1 MPPGPPAMR
10 MPYAAPAQSNE
21 SQFGRTSAVAVRP
34 SDPCALDLWT
44 SMPEPTTE
52 QTSNEREDELEPARW
67 TVQIMPDGGG
77 SIRHLSITR
86 RAVTI
91 AMSAGILFIALG
103 AGFVV
108 SLGSDALRTAE
119 LVRLRIENR
128 ALTGDLARMESQVAM
143 LDGYV
148 DRLSARDQEIRL
160 LAGLPHIDPDV
171 QAVGVGGPLSG
182 DPDRERFLQTS
193 PELAERSLG
202 LGYDVDKLSRRV
214 ELLTSSL
221 DEAMDSVRVHAAI
234 FRARPSIR
242 PVQSPDSWISSSFSH
257 SRFHPVLLVNRP
269 HPGLDISALEGTA
282 FLATA
287 AGRVVFAGTQ
297 PGYGKTIEI
306 DHGYGYVTRYAH
318 AASISVKRGE
328 RVERGSLLGEI
339 GRTGLATAPHLHYE
353 VLIDGE
359 PANPRDY
366 LLDDVVY

>member
-1 MPPGPPAMR
+1 
-10 MPYAAPAQSNE
+10 
-21 SQFGRTSAVAVRP
+21 
-34 SDPCALDLWT
+34 
-44 SMPEPTTE
+44 MPEPTRN
-52 QTSNEREDELEPARW
+52 QPSNEPEGDLKPARW

-77 SIRHLSITR
+77 SIRHFNLTR
-86 RAVTI
+86 RTI
-91 AMSAGILFIALG
+91 GLAAAGGALLIALV
-103 AGFVV
+103 AGLVV
-108 SLGSDALRTAE
+108 SLGSDAMRSAE
-119 LVRLRIENR
+119 LVKLRIENR
-128 ALTGDLARMESQVAM
+128 ALTDDLARMESQVAT
-143 LDGYV
+143 LDGYI

-182 DPDRERFLQTS
+182 DPGRGRFLKTS

-202 LGYDVDKLSRRV
+202 LGYDVDKLARRV

-269 HPGLDISALEGTA
+269 HPGLDISAPEGTA

-287 AGRVVFAGTQ
+287 AGRIVFAGTK

-306 DHGYGYVTRYAH
+306 DHGFGYVTRYAH
-318 AASISVKRGE
+318 AASINVKRGD
-328 RVERGSLLGEI
+328 RVERGGLLGEI
-339 GRTGLATAPHLHYE
+339 GRTGIATAPHLHYE
-353 VLIDGE
+353 VLVDGE
-359 PANPRDY
+359 PANPRNY
-366 LLDDVVY
+366 LLDDIVY

>member
-1 MPPGPPAMR
+1 MPA
-10 MPYAAPAQSNE
+10 
-21 SQFGRTSAVAVRP
+21 
-34 SDPCALDLWT
+34 
-44 SMPEPTTE
+44 PTTRD
-52 QTSNEREDELEPARW
+52 QTSNEPEDDLKPAHW
-67 TVQIMPDGGG
+67 TIQIMPDGGG
-77 SIRHLSITR
+77 SIRHLNVTR
-86 RAVTI
+86 RAIGLAV
-91 AMSAGILFIALG
+91 AGGTLLIMLL
-103 AGFVV
+103 AGLVL
-108 SLGSDALRTAE
+108 SLGSDAMRSAE

-128 ALTGDLARMESQVAM
+128 ALAGDLARMESQVAT
-143 LDGYV
+143 LDGYI

-182 DPDRERFLQTS
+182 DPGREQFLKTS
-193 PELAERSLG
+193 PEMAERSLG

-269 HPGLDISALEGTA
+269 HPGLDISAPEGTA

-287 AGRVVFAGTQ
+287 AGRIVFAGTK

-306 DHGYGYVTRYAH
+306 DHGFGYVTRYAH
-318 AASISVKRGE
+318 AASINVKRGD
-328 RVERGSLLGEI
+328 RIERGALLGEI
-339 GRTGLATAPHLHYE
+339 GRTGIATAPHLHYE
-353 VLIDGE
+353 VLVDGE
-359 PANPRDY
+359 PANPRNY

>member
-1 MPPGPPAMR
+1 MPPGPVAR
-10 MPYAAPAQSNE
+10 QFTLFAAQSTSSHNRAH
-21 SQFGRTSAVAVRP
+21 FPGRPTRP
-34 SDPCALDLWT
+34 SDRCALDTWMG
-44 SMPEPTTE
+44 MPEPTGEHTRNRPE
-52 QTSNEREDELEPARW
+52 GDLKPERW
-67 TVQIMPDGGG
+67 TVQIMPDSGG
-77 SIRHLSITR
+77 SIRHLSVTR
-86 RAVTI
+86 RAMITVTG
-91 AMSAGILFIALG
+91 ATALLAILVTVL
-103 AGFVV
+103 VV
-108 SLGSDALRTAE
+108 GLGSDAMRTAE

-128 ALTGDLARMESQVAM
+128 ALTNDLARMESQVAT
-143 LDGYV
+143 LDRYI

-182 DPDRERFLQTS
+182 DSGREQFLQAS

-214 ELLTSSL
+214 ELLTRSL

-269 HPGLDISALEGTA
+269 HPGLDISAPEGTA

-287 AGRVVFAGTQ
+287 AGRVVFAGTKA
-297 PGYGKTIEI
+297 GYGKTIEI

-318 AASISVKRGE
+318 AASINVKRGE
-328 RVERGSLLGEI
+328 RVERGALLGEI
-339 GRTGLATAPHLHYE
+339 GRTGIATAPHLHYE

-359 PANPRDY
+359 AANPRNY

>member
-1 MPPGPPAMR
+1 
-10 MPYAAPAQSNE
+10 
-21 SQFGRTSAVAVRP
+21 
-34 SDPCALDLWT
+34 
-44 SMPEPTTE
+44 MPEPTRD
-52 QTSNEREDELEPARW
+52 QTSNEPEDDLKPAHW
-67 TVQIMPDGGG
+67 TIQIMPDGGG
-77 SIRHLSITR
+77 SIRHLNVTR
-86 RAVTI
+86 RAIGMV
-91 AMSAGILFIALG
+91 AAGGALLLVLV
-103 AGFVV
+103 AGLVV
-108 SLGSDALRTAE
+108 SLGSDAVRSAE

-128 ALTGDLARMESQVAM
+128 ALTSDLARMESQVAT
-143 LDGYV
+143 LDGYI

-182 DPDRERFLQTS
+182 DPGRERFLKTS

-221 DEAMDSVRVHAAI
+221 DEAMDSVRVHTAI

-269 HPGLDISALEGTA
+269 HPGLDISAPEGTA

-287 AGRVVFAGTQ
+287 AGRVVFAGTK

-306 DHGYGYVTRYAH
+306 DHGFGYVTRYAH
-318 AASISVKRGE
+318 AASINVKRGD
-328 RVERGSLLGEI
+328 RVERGALLGEI

-353 VLIDGE
+353 VLIDGD
-359 PANPRDY
+359 PANPRNY
-366 LLDDVVY
+366 LLDDVVF

>member
-1 MPPGPPAMR
+1 MP
-10 MPYAAPAQSNE
+10 
-21 SQFGRTSAVAVRP
+21 V
-34 SDPCALDLWT
+34 
-44 SMPEPTTE
+44 PTTRD
-52 QTSNEREDELEPARW
+52 QTSNEPEDDLKPARW
-67 TVQIMPDGGG
+67 TIQIMPDGGG
-77 SIRHLSITR
+77 SIRHLNVTR
-86 RAVTI
+86 RAI
-91 AMSAGILFIALG
+91 GLAAAGGTLLIMLL
-103 AGFVV
+103 AGLVV
-108 SLGSDALRTAE
+108 SLGSDAVRSAE

-128 ALTGDLARMESQVAM
+128 ALSSDLARMESQVAT
-143 LDGYV
+143 LDGYI

-160 LAGLPHIDPDV
+160 LAGLPHIDPEV

-182 DPDRERFLQTS
+182 DPGRERFLKTS

-269 HPGLDISALEGTA
+269 HPGLDISAPEGTA

-287 AGRVVFAGTQ
+287 AGRIVFAGTK

-306 DHGYGYVTRYAH
+306 DHGFGYVTRYAH
-318 AASISVKRGE
+318 AASIDVKRGD
-328 RVERGSLLGEI
+328 RVERGALLGEI
-339 GRTGLATAPHLHYE
+339 GRTGIATAPHLHYE
-353 VLIDGE
+353 VLVGGE
-359 PANPRDY
+359 PANPRNY

>member
-1 MPPGPPAMR
+1 
-10 MPYAAPAQSNE
+10 
-21 SQFGRTSAVAVRP
+21 
-34 SDPCALDLWT
+34 
-44 SMPEPTTE
+44 MPEPTRD
-52 QTSNEREDELEPARW
+52 QTSNEPEDDLKPAHW

-77 SIRHLSITR
+77 SIRHLNVTR
-86 RAVTI
+86 RAI
-91 AMSAGILFIALG
+91 GLAAAGGALLFVLVVG
-103 AGFVV
+103 LVV
-108 SLGSDALRTAE
+108 SLGSDAVRSAE

-128 ALTGDLARMESQVAM
+128 ALTSDLARMESQVAT
-143 LDGYV
+143 LDGYI

-182 DPDRERFLQTS
+182 DPGRERFLKTS

-221 DEAMDSVRVHAAI
+221 DEAMDSVRVHTAI

-269 HPGLDISALEGTA
+269 HPGLDISAPEGTA

-287 AGRVVFAGTQ
+287 AGRVVFAGTK

-306 DHGYGYVTRYAH
+306 DHGFGYVTRYAH
-318 AASISVKRGE
+318 AASVNVKRGDQ
-328 RVERGSLLGEI
+328 VERGALLGEI

-359 PANPRDY
+359 PANPRNY
-366 LLDDVVY
+366 LLDDVVF

>member
-1 MPPGPPAMR
+1 
-10 MPYAAPAQSNE
+10 
-21 SQFGRTSAVAVRP
+21 
-34 SDPCALDLWT
+34 
-44 SMPEPTTE
+44 
-52 QTSNEREDELEPARW
+52 
-67 TVQIMPDGGG
+67 MPDGGG
-77 SIRHLSITR
+77 RIHHLSVTR
-86 RAVTI
+86 RAIGLV
-91 AMSAGILFIALG
+91 AAAGALLILLVIGL
-103 AGFVV
+103 VV
-108 SLGSDALRTAE
+108 SLGSDAVRTAE
-119 LVRLRIENR
+119 LVKLRIENR
-128 ALTGDLARMESQVAM
+128 ALTDDLARMESQVVT
-143 LDGYV
+143 LDEYI

-182 DPDRERFLQTS
+182 DPRREQFLQTS
-193 PELAERSLG
+193 PGLAERSLG
-202 LGYDVDKLSRRV
+202 LSYDVDKLARRV

-269 HPGLDISALEGTA
+269 HPGLDISAPEGTA

-287 AGRVVFAGTQ
+287 TGRVVFAGTK

-318 AASISVKRGE
+318 AASINVKRGE
-328 RVERGSLLGEI
+328 RVERGALLGEI
-339 GRTGLATAPHLHYE
+339 GRTGIATAPHLHYE
-353 VLIDGE
+353 VLVDDE

-366 LLDDVVY
+366 LLDDVIY

>member
-1 MPPGPPAMR
+1 MP
-10 MPYAAPAQSNE
+10 APT
-21 SQFGRTSAVAVRP
+21 R
-34 SDPCALDLWT
+34 D
-44 SMPEPTTE
+44 
-52 QTSNEREDELEPARW
+52 QTSNEPEDDLKPARW

-77 SIRHLSITR
+77 SIRHLNVTR
-86 RAVTI
+86 RAI
-91 AMSAGILFIALG
+91 GLAAAGGALLIVLVVG
-103 AGFVV
+103 LVV
-108 SLGSDALRTAE
+108 SLGSDAMRSAE
-119 LVRLRIENR
+119 LVKLRIENR
-128 ALTGDLARMESQVAM
+128 ALTSDLARMESQVAT
-143 LDGYV
+143 LDDYI

-160 LAGLPHIDPDV
+160 LAGLPHIDPEV

-182 DPDRERFLQTS
+182 DPGRERFLRAS

-221 DEAMDSVRVHAAI
+221 DEALDSVRVHAAI

-269 HPGLDISALEGTA
+269 HPGLDISAPEGTA

-287 AGRVVFAGTQ
+287 AGRIVFAGTK

-306 DHGYGYVTRYAH
+306 DHGFGYVTRYAH
-318 AASISVKRGE
+318 AASINVKRGD
-328 RVERGSLLGEI
+328 RIERGALLGEI
-339 GRTGLATAPHLHYE
+339 GRTGIATAPHLHYE
-353 VLIDGE
+353 VLVDGE

>member
-1 MPPGPPAMR
+1 
-10 MPYAAPAQSNE
+10 
-21 SQFGRTSAVAVRP
+21 
-34 SDPCALDLWT
+34 
-44 SMPEPTTE
+44 MPEPTRD
-52 QTSNEREDELEPARW
+52 QKSNEPEDGLKPAHW
-67 TVQIMPDGGG
+67 TIQIMPDGGG
-77 SIRHLSITR
+77 SIRHLNVTR
-86 RAVTI
+86 RAI
-91 AMSAGILFIALG
+91 GLAAAGGVLLLVLV
-103 AGFVV
+103 AGLVV
-108 SLGSDALRTAE
+108 SLGSDAVRSAE

-128 ALTGDLARMESQVAM
+128 ALTSDLARMETQVAT
-143 LDGYV
+143 LDGYI

-171 QAVGVGGPLSG
+171 QAVGVGGPLGG
-182 DPDRERFLQTS
+182 DPGRERFLKTS

-269 HPGLDISALEGTA
+269 HPGLDISAPEGTA

-287 AGRVVFAGTQ
+287 AGRIVFAGTK

-306 DHGYGYVTRYAH
+306 DHGFGYVTRYAH
-318 AASISVKRGE
+318 AASINVKRGN
-328 RVERGSLLGEI
+328 RVERGALLGEI

-359 PANPRDY
+359 PANPRNY
-366 LLDDVVY
+366 LLDDVVF